1 MPGLRHRLRHGAALL
16 LCVAPAAAAL
26 PGATALG
33 AGRQGTSG
41 IPGLLSKNRSAAGEA
56 PGSQAGGAVAPVAGS
71 GSSTQPA
78 APATTTLQPAAS
90 GTPTTSTVPPV
101 ASGTTAPGAQVGG
114 GPALTTTK
122 TAPAAARGS
131 NGGVSD
137 GAILA
142 AVLAG
147 LIALACLV
155 WAVFR
160 FGAFEP
166 RWLLSLR
173 HSLAEAGFRA
183 SATWAEFTDWIRL
196 GH

>member
-1 MPGLRHRLRHGAALL
+1 MPGLPHRFRQGAATL
-16 LCVAPAAAAL
+16 LCVALAAASL
-26 PGATALG
+26 PSATALG
-33 AGRQGTSG
+33 AGTQGTAD
-41 IPGLLSKNRSAAGEA
+41 IPGLLSKNRSAASEA
-56 PGSQAGGAVAPVAGS
+56 PGSQAGGAVAPVAGA
-71 GSSTQPA
+71 GSSTQA
-78 APATTTLQPAAS
+78 APPTTTLQPAAS
-90 GTPTTSTVPPV
+90 GTPTTSTVPPI
-101 ASGTTAPGAQVGG
+101 ATGTTTPGAQVGG
-114 GPALTTTK
+114 GLKVSTTK
-122 TAPAAARGS
+122 TTPATARGS
-131 NGGVSD
+131 NEGVSD

-142 AVLAG
+142 AALAA

-166 RWLLSLR
+166 HWLLSLR